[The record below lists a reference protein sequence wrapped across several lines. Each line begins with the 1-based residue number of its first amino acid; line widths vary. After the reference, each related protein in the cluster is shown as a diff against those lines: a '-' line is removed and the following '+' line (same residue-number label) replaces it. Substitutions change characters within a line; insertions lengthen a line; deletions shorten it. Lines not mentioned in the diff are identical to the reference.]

1 MPKKSCEMAAKKAV
15 PRFHPRASGMKPATV
30 SHGGAGRA
38 TERSGLLEAG
48 PSGTSDTT
56 SASCSDFTVNELLEL
71 GGGFGRY
78 QRLLMATLCFWYA
91 LGSTTT
97 LLPIF
102 LLPEL
107 QESWS
112 LEPVH
117 FALIESGFFAGNM
130 IGLLVGGGVSDV
142 YGRRY
147 AFRLGFGMVLAASAL
162 TFLAAHVPLLVVAR
176 LLTGFGYGFAQSC
189 FVLLLEFCCT
199 ASQRT
204 SADVVINV
212 GGWAAGMLWLT
223 GVAYALQWLSW
234 RALIV
239 ALLPA
244 AFVGFALT
252 QLLESP
258 RYHVARGNS
267 AKALEGLREV
277 AAFNGRPLPPSA
289 RLQLPS
295 ACTSTGGVLSA
306 AMQLLHPSLRRRT
319 VLLTASWVGST
330 CSYYGVTLWQLDF
343 GGGLYLQNAL
353 GAALEIP
360 AFVLMKVLADR
371 CGRRVCWSVFL
382 VAITTSLMLLST
394 LPGESLEGVLG
405 TCLALVARMSASGA
419 STIAWLAT
427 SEQYP
432 TSCRNVGVGYGA
444 SCGRFG
450 SILAPIVVN
459 LLPQPGVWLG
469 FICAL
474 STACVLLLSESRGV
488 APPETIGTA
497 ASDRSRREDEGE
509 AAAAPPRPDAP
520 LQKPSDV

>member
-1 MPKKSCEMAAKKAV
+1 
-15 PRFHPRASGMKPATV
+15 MKPA
-30 SHGGAGRA
+30 GAARA
-38 TERSGLLEAG
+38 STERSSLLEAG
-48 PSGTSDTT
+48 PSGASDSAPA
-56 SASCSDFTVNELLEL
+56 SASGWTVDELLEL

-97 LLPIF
+97 LLPVF

-130 IGLLVGGGVSDV
+130 MGLLVGGGVSDV

-162 TFLAAHVPLLVVAR
+162 TFLATNVPLLVVAR

-223 GVAYALQWLSW
+223 AVAYSLQGLSW

-244 AFVGFALT
+244 AFVGFALA

-258 RYHVARGNS
+258 RYHVARGNG
-267 AKALEGLREV
+267 AKALDGLREV

-295 ACTSTGGVLSA
+295 TATSTGGVLSA

-360 AFVLMKVLADR
+360 AFLLMKVLADR

-382 VAITTSLMLLST
+382 VAITVTLVLLST
-394 LPGESLEGVLG
+394 LPGEWLEGVLG

-474 STACVLLLSESRGV
+474 STACVLLLSESKGV
-488 APPETIGTA
+488 APPETLGGA
-497 ASDRSRREDEGE
+497 PVPGSEQSRREAGE
-509 AAAAPPRPDAP
+509 ASSTAPPRPDAP